1 MEILIRDI
9 AEQDAEAINALST
22 QLGYTMS
29 IEQTLSNIRSVLRT
43 KGHNAFVA
51 IFENKIM
58 GWIGVAEALQI
69 ESAPFCEIRGLIVDE
84 KLRGLGIGKLLI
96 EKVKQWSKETGN
108 KTLRLR
114 CNMIRKEA
122 HLFYQHLGFR
132 EIKEQKVFEMKI

>member
-1 MEILIRDI
+1 MEIFIRSI
-9 AEQDAEAINALST
+9 AEHDAEAINALSAR
-22 QLGYTMS
+22 LGYTMP
-29 IEQTLSNIRSVLRT
+29 IEQTLLNIRSVLRT
-43 KGHNAFVA
+43 KGHDAFVA
-51 IFENKIM
+51 LLENSIV

-84 KLRGLGIGKLLI
+84 KFRGHGIGKLLI
-96 EKVKQWSKETGN
+96 EKVTQWSKETGN

-122 HLFYQHLGFR
+122 HLFYQHLGFN

>member
-1 MEILIRDI
+1 MEIFIRSI
-9 AEQDAEAINALST
+9 AEQDAEAINALSA
-22 QLGYTMS
+22 QLGYTMPG
-29 IEQTLSNIRSVLRT
+29 EQTLANIRSVLGT
-43 KGHNAFVA
+43 KGHHAFVA
-51 IFENKIM
+51 ILENKII

-84 KLRGLGIGKLLI
+84 RYRGQGIGKLLI
-96 EKVKQWSKETGN
+96 EKVNQWSKETGN

-122 HLFYQHLGFR
+122 HLFYQHLGFK

>member
-1 MEILIRDI
+1 MEIFIRSI
-9 AEQDAEAINALST
+9 SERDAEAINALST
-22 QLGYTMS
+22 QLGYTMP
-29 IEQTLSNIRSVLRT
+29 IEQTLANIRSVLGT
-43 KGHNAFVA
+43 TGHNAFVD
-51 IFENKIM
+51 IFENRII

-84 KLRGLGIGKLLI
+84 RYRGQGIGKLLI

-122 HLFYQHLGFR
+122 HLFYQHLGFK
-132 EIKEQKVFEMKI
+132 EIKEQKVFEMNI

>member
-1 MEILIRDI
+1 MEIFIRSI

-22 QLGYTMS
+22 QLGYAMP
-29 IEQTLSNIRSVLRT
+29 IEQTLANIRSVLGT
-43 KGHNAFVA
+43 KGHSAFVA
-51 IFENKIM
+51 IFENKII

-84 KLRGLGIGKLLI
+84 RYRGRGIGKLLI

-108 KTLRLR
+108 KALRLR
-114 CNMIRKEA
+114 CNMTRKEA
-122 HLFYQHLGFR
+122 HLFYQHLGFK

>member
-29 IEQTLSNIRSVLRT
+29 IEQTLANIRSVLGT

-51 IFENKIM
+51 ILENKIR

-84 KLRGLGIGKLLI
+84 KLRGRGIGKLLI

-122 HLFYQHLGFR
+122 HLFYQHLGFK

>member
-1 MEILIRDI
+1 
-9 AEQDAEAINALST
+9 
-22 QLGYTMS
+22 LG
-29 IEQTLSNIRSVLRT
+29 T

-51 IFENKIM
+51 IFENNLI

-84 KLRGLGIGKLLI
+84 RYRGRGIGKLLI

-114 CNMIRKEA
+114 CNMTRKEA
-122 HLFYQHLGFR
+122 HLFYQHLGFK
-132 EIKEQKVFEMKI
+132 EIKEQKVFEMKV

>member
-1 MEILIRDI
+1 MEIFIRRI
-9 AEQDAEAINALST
+9 AEQDAEAINALSI
-22 QLGYTMS
+22 QLGYTIP
-29 IEQTLSNIRSVLRT
+29 IEQTLANIRSVLGT

-51 IFENKIM
+51 ILENKII

-69 ESAPFCEIRGLIVDE
+69 ESSPFCEIRGVIVDE
-84 KLRGLGIGKLLI
+84 RYRGQGIGKLLI
-96 EKVKQWSKETGN
+96 EKVKQWSQETGN

-122 HLFYQHLGFR
+122 HLFYQHLGFK

>member
-29 IEQTLSNIRSVLRT
+29 IEQTVSNIRSVLRT

-51 IFENKIM
+51 ILENKIR

-84 KLRGLGIGKLLI
+84 KLRGRGIGKLLI

-114 CNMIRKEA
+114 CNMTRKEA
-122 HLFYQHLGFR
+122 HLFYQHLGFK